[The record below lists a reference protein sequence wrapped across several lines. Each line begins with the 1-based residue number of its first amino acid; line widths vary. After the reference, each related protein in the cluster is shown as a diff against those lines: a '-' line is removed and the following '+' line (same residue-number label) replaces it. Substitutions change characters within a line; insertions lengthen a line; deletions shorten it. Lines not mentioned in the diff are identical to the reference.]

1 MIAAAAVALA
11 LVPLLWSGAV
21 SASGVRPVPADFSLP
36 EVPGWQRLGPAPD
49 WRPHYQGA
57 DLMQIARYRDAQGR
71 EVDLAVAVFARQGE
85 GRELVGFGQGAAGGD
100 WAWTADASAP
110 SGGRAERIAS
120 HGLVR
125 EVVTFYRIGESV
137 TGSGA
142 RVKLETMK
150 TRLFGG
156 PQRAVAV
163 LVSAREPATNVSA
176 RPAIDAFLASLGP
189 VDRLADRAA
198 GLE

>member
-1 MIAAAAVALA
+1 L
-11 LVPLLWSGAV
+11 PLLWSGAV
-21 SASGVRPVPADFSLP
+21 SANGVRPVPADFRLP
-36 EVPGWQRLGPAPD
+36 DVPGWQRLGRATD
-49 WRPHYQGA
+49 WRPNYQGA
-57 DLMQIARYRDAQGR
+57 DLMRIARYRDAEGR
-71 EVDLAVAVFARQGE
+71 TVDLAVAVFARQSE
-85 GRELVGFGQGAAGGD
+85 GREMVGFGQGAAGGD
-100 WAWTADASAP
+100 WAWTADATAP

-150 TRLFGG
+150 TRLIGG